1 MQHRLFHTLVIGGLL
16 TGCGSVAELAPEPA
30 TPTPDGQPFPNV
42 DAAPAVPDAGFDG
55 NSPIE
60 AGARPDGGP
69 ELRAC
74 EGGWP
79 TTKGCSFP
87 TPGVMCCQNECCLRT
102 PPEETPD
109 AGGDEV
115 QP

>member
-69 ELRAC
+69 SFAPVKADGRRPRAARSRR
-74 EGGWP
+74 P
-79 TTKGCSFP
+79 
-87 TPGVMCCQNECCLRT
+87 
-102 PPEETPD
+102 
-109 AGGDEV
+109 A
-115 QP
+115 